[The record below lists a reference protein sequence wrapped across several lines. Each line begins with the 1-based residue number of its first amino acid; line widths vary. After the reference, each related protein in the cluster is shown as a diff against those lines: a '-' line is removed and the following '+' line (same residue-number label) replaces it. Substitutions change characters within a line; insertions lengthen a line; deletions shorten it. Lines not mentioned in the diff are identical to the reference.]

1 MTTTV
6 PPPAIGLANTT
17 YAVRGRLQDGL
28 TTTAELAALLDV
40 DAQPT
45 AGDLTA
51 ARALRDAFR
60 AAAAAHAD
68 GEDIDPADL
77 AVINATTAAAP
88 HCRELDPALTTRV
101 TRTGPPVT
109 AALAALAE
117 NAITLLAEGHVRV
130 CGRKGC
136 VLLFV
141 KDHHR
146 REWCSAGCGNKVRA
160 ARHYEK
166 VKAGG

>member
-1 MTTTV
+1 MTV

-17 YAVRGRLQDGL
+17 YAVRGKLRDGL
-28 TTTAELAALLDV
+28 TTTAELAALLTV
-40 DAQPT
+40 DATPT
-45 AGDLTA
+45 GDDLDA

-60 AAAAAHAD
+60 AAAAALAE
-68 GEDIDPADL
+68 GEAPAPGDL

-88 HCRELDPALTTRV
+88 HWRELTPALTTRDA
-101 TRTGPPVT
+101 RTGPPVA

-117 NAITLLAEGHVRV
+117 DAITLLTEGHVRV
-130 CGRKGC
+130 CGRKEC

-141 KDHHR
+141 KDHPR
-146 REWCSAGCGNKVRA
+146 REWCSPGCGNKVRA

-166 VKAGG
+166 VKGL